1 MKSIYLDSAATT
13 QVKQEVID
21 AMMPYF
27 GERFYNPS
35 SLYGP
40 SIDVAN
46 DVYKARETVGKF
58 IGAKPEEIYFT
69 SGGSESNCWA
79 IQGFIK
85 NCIDIREAPLVIA
98 SKIEHK
104 SIIECVN
111 SLYSCYYK
119 FVNVN
124 RDGFVDLKVL
134 DSILEEYYQYKKIIV
149 SIQFANNEIGT
160 IQNINKISEL
170 VHRYGAIFH
179 TDAVQAFGHVPID
192 VNDLGIDLMS
202 CSGHKIGAPKG
213 IGFLFKKKGIGLNPL
228 IYGSQMSGLRG
239 GTENVPYIIG
249 MAKAVELCKNKI
261 KPDSMWHQIQVRDYL
276 IDFLTTESG
285 CVLNGSKNNR
295 LPTNIN
301 VILPHDITGEELI
314 YRLDMEGIYI
324 SAGSACNA
332 HSNKPSYVLEAIGV
346 SEQDAKKSIR
356 ISLPDIC
363 DIDIMSYSQMM
374 DNVMVAF
381 DKVLN
386 TTK

>member
-1 MKSIYLDSAATT
+1 MIYLDSAATT

-58 IGAKPEEIYFT
+58 IGARPEEIYFT

-79 IQGFIK
+79 IQGFMK
-85 NCIDIREAPLVIA
+85 NSIDFGETPLVIT
-98 SKIEHK
+98 SKVEHK

-111 SLYSCYYK
+111 SFSSYARK
-119 FVNVN
+119 FINVN
-124 RDGFVDLKVL
+124 KDGFVDLEEL
-134 DSILEEYYQYKKIIV
+134 NNILEESYQHRAIIV

-160 IQNINKISEL
+160 IQNIKKISDL
-170 VHRYGAIFH
+170 VHRYGGIFH

-213 IGFLFKKKGIGLNPL
+213 IGFLFKKKGIRLNPL
-228 IYGSQMSGLRG
+228 IYGSQMDGLRG

-249 MAKAVELCKNKI
+249 MAKAVELCTNKI
-261 KPDSMWHQIQVRDYL
+261 KPDSIWVQMKARDYL
-276 IDFLTTESG
+276 IDFLITSFG
-285 CVLNGSKNNR
+285 CVLNGSRDKR

-301 VILPHDITGEELI
+301 VTFPQNITGEELI
-314 YRLDMEGIYI
+314 YRLDMEGVYI

-332 HSNKPSYVLEAIGV
+332 SSHKPSYVLEAIGV
-346 SEQDAKKSIR
+346 SEQGAKKSIR

-363 DIDIMSYSQMM
+363 DFDIVSYSQMM
-374 DNVMVAF
+374 DDVMVVF
-381 DKVLN
+381 NKVLN